1 MLKHIVVA
9 STLCLTL
16 SLSGCGE
23 QERADAGSRPGAESG
38 RQENPDA
45 LVRSAIESRTE
56 LSSIAGKGV
65 MRIVDQPSKFGLTVN
80 ANVVADASE
89 NRLRIK
95 ADKLAGSVQA
105 FDVVMLGDDIGFYIP
120 TQNTL
125 YHGKVGDLQ
134 NFSFNFDPDEV
145 MRQMMTA
152 DASLIRR
159 KWRHAKAGP
168 GDPKTA
174 IVLEE
179 AGSRNRPYLR
189 LALNPKNGTIY
200 TITHMDASGEPVFV
214 KKFDDYR
221 DLASNG
227 KRGDKLSADDTSFPY
242 LISFIWPKDKRS
254 MEMHFKQV
262 EGNARV
268 SDGDFDI
275 AASETTRYLPL
286 NQAES
291 QEGDPMASAMPR
303 APADA
308 ERM

>member
-1 MLKHIVVA
+1 MIKHLVA
-9 STLCLTL
+9 ACALCLAL
-16 SLSGCGE
+16 AGCGGGE
-23 QERADAGSRPGAESG
+23 QASGTRRPVPGKN
-38 RQENPDA
+38 ENPDV
-45 LVRSAIESRTE
+45 LVKHAVESRSA

-80 ANVVADASE
+80 ANVVADANE

-95 ADKLAGSVQA
+95 ADKLAGSIQA

-145 MRQMMTA
+145 MKQMMTA
-152 DASLIRR
+152 DNSLTRR
-159 KWRHAKAGP
+159 KWHYADAGAD
-168 GDPKTA
+168 DPKNA
-174 IVLEE
+174 IVLEDSG
-179 AGSRNRPYLR
+179 AKNKPSIR
-189 LALNPKNGTIY
+189 LALNPKTGMIY
-200 TITHMDASGEPVFV
+200 TITHLDARGKPVFV

-221 DLASNG
+221 GLAKGSR
-227 KRGDKLSADDTSFPY
+227 RGDKLGADENAFPY
-242 LISFIWPKDKRS
+242 LISFIWPQDRRS

-275 AASETTRYLPL
+275 AASATTRYLPL
-286 NQAES
+286 NQAQMEA
-291 QEGDPMASAMPR
+291 EMGDDGPLAAMPR
-303 APADA
+303 APT
-308 ERM
+308 EKGRM

>member
-1 MLKHIVVA
+1 MMKPLA
-9 STLCLTL
+9 AALALCLA
-16 SLSGCGE
+16 LSGCG
-23 QERADAGSRPGAESG
+23 DAPQSSAARSPVPPAKTD
-38 RQENPDA
+38 NPNT
-45 LVRSAIESRTE
+45 LVRNAVASRTE

-80 ANVVADASE
+80 ANVLADASE
-89 NRLRIK
+89 NRLRIR
-95 ADKLAGSVQA
+95 ADKLAGSIQA

-125 YHGKVGDLQ
+125 YHGKVDDLQ

-145 MRQMMTA
+145 MRQMMA
-152 DASLIRR
+152 PDASLTGR
-159 KWRHAKAGP
+159 KWRFADPGP
-168 GDPKTA
+168 NDPKKA

-179 AGSRNRPYLR
+179 TGAKNKPHLR

-200 TITHMDASGEPVFV
+200 TVTHMNARGEAVFV

-221 DLASNG
+221 GLSKQG
-227 KRGDKLSADDTSFPY
+227 GDSFPY
-242 LISFIWPKDKRS
+242 LISFIWPKDRRS

-291 QEGDPMASAMPR
+291 GMAGDDPVAVRPR
-303 APADA
+303 EPTDR